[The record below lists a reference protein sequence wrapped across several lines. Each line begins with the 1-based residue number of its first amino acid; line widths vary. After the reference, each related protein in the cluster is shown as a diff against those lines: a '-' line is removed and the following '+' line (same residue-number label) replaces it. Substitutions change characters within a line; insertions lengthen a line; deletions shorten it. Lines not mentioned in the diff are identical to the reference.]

1 MTGRRTASRRA
12 ICATLLGVAVA
23 VTATPSAAAPN
34 ILRQSVLRN
43 RAADAAGPVLAR
55 YVSEQG
61 RVFVLDRSQGRALL
75 KFEDNPEVWALVAN
89 PAPRG
94 DVIFKND
101 LGEPMLRATR
111 LGGFTLFSEARPNG
125 EAVSMAGAG
134 GALRLSLIGP
144 QALGERLLQ
153 ASYRAGRAAR
163 HSILFQAEATPASSA
178 LIGDA
183 AVVTTLAILR
193 IAQRKDADSLL
204 GGVSKVLF
212 EEGRKVSA
220 TCSGG
225 VLRIVI
231 VPAQGLAGRPSS
243 YRIEHALRKS

>member
-12 ICATLLGVAVA
+12 ICTALLSAVA
-23 VTATPSAAAPN
+23 VSAGSASVAAPN
-34 ILRQSVLRN
+34 RFRENVLRN

-61 RVFVLDRSQGRALL
+61 RAFVLDRSQGRAML
-75 KFEDNPEVWALVAN
+75 KFEDNPEVWALTPS

-94 DVIFKND
+94 DVIYKND

-125 EAVSMAGAG
+125 EAVSMVGAG
-134 GALRLSLIGP
+134 GALRLPFVGP

-183 AVVTTLAILR
+183 AVITTLAILR
-193 IAQRKDADSLL
+193 IAQRKDADSQLAS
-204 GGVSKVLF
+204 VTKVLF

-220 TCSGG
+220 ACTGG

-231 VPAQGLAGRPSS
+231 VPSQGVAGRPSS
-243 YRIEHALRKS
+243 FMVERALRK

>member
-1 MTGRRTASRRA
+1 MTAGRRTASIWA
-12 ICATLLGVAVA
+12 TCATLLGVAA
-23 VTATPSAAAPN
+23 IAAPSPTLAAPN
-34 ILRQSVLRN
+34 VLRQGVLRN

-61 RVFVLDRSQGRALL
+61 RTFVLDRSQGRAML
-75 KFEDNPEVWALVAN
+75 KFEDSPEVWALLPS

-94 DVIFKND
+94 DVIYKND

-111 LGGFTLFSEARPNG
+111 LGGFTLFSETRPNG
-125 EAVSMAGAG
+125 EAVSMVGAG
-134 GALRLSLIGP
+134 GALRLPLIGP

-183 AVVTTLAILR
+183 AVITTLAILR
-193 IAQRKDADSLL
+193 IAQRKDAEGQLA
-204 GGVSKVLF
+204 GVTKVLF
-212 EEGRKVSA
+212 EEGRMVSA

-231 VPAQGLAGRPSS
+231 VPDQGVAGRPSS
-243 YRIEHALRKS
+243 QRIEHALRK

>member
-12 ICATLLGVAVA
+12 ICTALLGVVA
-23 VTATPSAAAPN
+23 VGAALPGLAAPN
-34 ILRQSVLRN
+34 RLRESVLRN

-61 RVFVLDRSQGRALL
+61 RAFVLDRSQGRAML
-75 KFEDNPEVWALVAN
+75 KFEDGPEVWALMPS

-94 DVIFKND
+94 DVIYKND
-101 LGEPMLRATR
+101 LGEPVLRATR
-111 LGGFTLFSEARPNG
+111 LGGFTLFSETRPNG
-125 EAVSMAGAG
+125 EAVSMVGAG
-134 GALRLSLIGP
+134 GALRLPVIGP

-163 HSILFQAEATPASSA
+163 HPILFQAEATPASSA

-183 AVVTTLAILR
+183 AVITTLAILR
-193 IAQRKDADSLL
+193 IAQRKDTESQLA
-204 GGVSKVLF
+204 GVTKVLF
-212 EEGRKVSA
+212 EEGRKPSA
-220 TCSGG
+220 TFNGG

-231 VPAQGLAGRPSS
+231 VPAEGVAGRPSS
-243 YRIEHALRKS
+243 QRIEHTLRK

>member
-1 MTGRRTASRRA
+1 MTAGRRTASIWA
-12 ICATLLGVAVA
+12 ICATLLGVVA
-23 VTATPSAAAPN
+23 IAAPCPSFAGPN
-34 ILRQSVLRN
+34 ALRQSVLRN

-61 RVFVLDRSQGRALL
+61 RTFVLDRSQGRAML
-75 KFEDNPEVWALVAN
+75 KFEDSPEVWALQPS

-94 DVIFKND
+94 DVIYKND

-111 LGGFTLFSEARPNG
+111 LGGFTLFSETRPNG

-134 GALRLSLIGP
+134 GALRLVVIGP

-193 IAQRKDADSLL
+193 IAQRKDADRLL

-231 VPAQGLAGRPSS
+231 VPSEGVAGRPSS
-243 YRIEHALRKS
+243 QRIEHALRK